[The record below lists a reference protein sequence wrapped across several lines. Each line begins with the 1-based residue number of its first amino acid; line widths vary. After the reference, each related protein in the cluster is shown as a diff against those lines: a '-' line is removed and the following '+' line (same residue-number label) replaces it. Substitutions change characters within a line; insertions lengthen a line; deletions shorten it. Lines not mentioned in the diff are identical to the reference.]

1 MTLAFRAGLFNIG
14 AQGQLIMG
22 AICAGYVGFTWD
34 LPPVPAP
41 AGRTGRRARGRCHL
55 GWHRGFLK
63 ARTGAHEVITT
74 IMFNYL
80 AASVL
85 IYALGHEA
93 FQRPGSDNAL
103 SPRVDDSA
111 TFPTPFGDSFDVHLG
126 VILAIL
132 AGVGVWWL
140 LERSTWGFE
149 LRAVGANAD
158 ASRTAGMSVSKIYTL
173 AMLLAG
179 ALAGLAATM
188 QVLGNQN
195 SLSPTLPGSIGFDA
209 ITVALLGRASPL
221 GTVLAG
227 LLFGAMSVGGVAM
240 QASAGTPKELTD
252 VLQALIV
259 LFVAAPAL
267 VKGILHIKEPGGG
280 VDRHGEGLGLLMAT
294 ATAISDEG
302 VVDVRDRAD
311 IRRQI
316 KLSVIFGLV
325 SLALVFFY
333 LRIDDFT
340 VTYTLGERVTLDD
353 PAKSINAQPIMIA
366 GIVVARGVPAA
377 RRCSTRCPRAPW
389 GRWSTSCSVSPSS
402 PASLIWCYADQTGT
416 FSVAIINPF
425 PGTIRLA
432 TPLIFGALAG
442 CLCERSGVINIA
454 IEGQFLIGA
463 FFAAVASSLFF
474 SAEMGLVGGII
485 AGVAHGRA
493 AGRLRAALPGQPGRA
508 RRGADRAGDRAHRLP
523 AQPDPR
529 RPGHQEVLNDRFL
542 EKIPISGLVDIPVIG
557 PALFNQRCSSTS
569 CTARSS
575 S

>member
-1 MTLAFRAGLFNIG
+1 MSTQAPAPPPGAAPEPLEPEPKADLRQPSSWLPSVKVTAGAFLIALVIGAFVIAFSDDDVIESLSYFGSYPWDFFTRSADAIWSSYSALVKGAVGSSNAIASTLNRSAPLICAGLGVTLAFRAGLFNIG

-22 AICAGYVGFTWD
+22 AICAAYVGFTWD
-34 LPPVPAP
+34 LPPFLHLLVALV
-41 AGRTGRRARGRCHL
+41 AGLAGGAVWGGIT
-55 GWHRGFLK
+55 GFLK

-85 IYALGHEA
+85 IFALGHDA

-111 TFPTPFGDSFDVHLG
+111 TFPTPFGDSFNVHMG

-132 AGVGVWWL
+132 AGVAVWWL

-149 LRAVGANAD
+149 LRAVGANAH
-158 ASRTAGMSVSKIYTL
+158 ASRTAGMSVAKVYTL

-267 VKGILHIKEPGGG
+267 VKGILHIKESGGG
-280 VDRHGEGLGLLMAT
+280 ATVMAK
-294 ATAISDEG
+294 G
-302 VVDVRDRAD
+302 
-311 IRRQI
+311 
-316 KLSVIFGLV
+316 
-325 SLALVFFY
+325 
-333 LRIDDFT
+333 
-340 VTYTLGERVTLDD
+340 
-353 PAKSINAQPIMIA
+353 
-366 GIVVARGVPAA
+366 
-377 RRCSTRCPRAPW
+377 W
-389 GRWSTSCSVSPSS
+389 GS
-402 PASLIWCYADQTGT
+402 
-416 FSVAIINPF
+416 
-425 PGTIRLA
+425 
-432 TPLIFGALAG
+432 
-442 CLCERSGVINIA
+442 
-454 IEGQFLIGA
+454 
-463 FFAAVASSLFF
+463 
-474 SAEMGLVGGII
+474 
-485 AGVAHGRA
+485 
-493 AGRLRAALPGQPGRA
+493 
-508 RRGADRAGDRAHRLP
+508 
-523 AQPDPR
+523 
-529 RPGHQEVLNDRFL
+529 
-542 EKIPISGLVDIPVIG
+542 
-557 PALFNQRCSSTS
+557 
-569 CTARSS
+569 
-575 S
+575 

>member
-1 MTLAFRAGLFNIG
+1 MSTQAPAPPPGAAPEPLEPEPKADLRQPASWLPTLKVTAGAFLIALVIGAFVIAFSDDGVIESLRYFFSYPWDFFTRSADAVWSSYSALVKGAVGSSNAIASTLNRSAPLICAGLGVTLAFRAGLFNIG
-14 AQGQLIMG
+14 AQGQLIIG
-22 AICAGYVGFTWD
+22 ALCAGYVGFTWD
-34 LPPVPAP
+34 LPPLLHLLVALV
-41 AGRTGRRARGRCHL
+41 AGLAGGAIWGGIT
-55 GWHRGFLK
+55 GFLK

-85 IYALGHEA
+85 IFALSHDT

-103 SPRVDDSA
+103 SPKVDDSA
-111 TFPTPFGDSFDVHLG
+111 TFPSPFGDNFNVHLG

-132 AGVGVWWL
+132 AGVAVWWL

-158 ASRTAGMSVSKIYTL
+158 ASRTAGMSVAKVYTL

-280 VDRHGEGLGLLMAT
+280 STVMAK
-294 ATAISDEG
+294 G
-302 VVDVRDRAD
+302 
-311 IRRQI
+311 
-316 KLSVIFGLV
+316 
-325 SLALVFFY
+325 
-333 LRIDDFT
+333 
-340 VTYTLGERVTLDD
+340 
-353 PAKSINAQPIMIA
+353 
-366 GIVVARGVPAA
+366 
-377 RRCSTRCPRAPW
+377 W
-389 GRWSTSCSVSPSS
+389 GS
-402 PASLIWCYADQTGT
+402 
-416 FSVAIINPF
+416 
-425 PGTIRLA
+425 
-432 TPLIFGALAG
+432 
-442 CLCERSGVINIA
+442 
-454 IEGQFLIGA
+454 
-463 FFAAVASSLFF
+463 
-474 SAEMGLVGGII
+474 
-485 AGVAHGRA
+485 
-493 AGRLRAALPGQPGRA
+493 
-508 RRGADRAGDRAHRLP
+508 
-523 AQPDPR
+523 
-529 RPGHQEVLNDRFL
+529 
-542 EKIPISGLVDIPVIG
+542 
-557 PALFNQRCSSTS
+557 
-569 CTARSS
+569 
-575 S
+575 